1 MKILTMHCRGIKSA
15 FGKIIKH
22 PIEHALNILVI
33 AMIASI
39 LGGTLIITQYSEAWH
54 NSSLTFPQIMVYLD
68 QNATTASVKRLEAS
82 ITKVAPDL
90 IKNYKFVSKDEA
102 FKELKNDPQLKQ
114 IASQTISSNDNPL
127 PNLLIISTTCANPAR
142 LHQLTSKITAMR
154 MVKSIDMDTSY
165 ANKIN
170 DMVNFVKKITGFLQ
184 ILFMTVIV
192 LVIYNLIRLQILLKR
207 DEITIAHLIGASDSF
222 IMRPLAYYAVIQ
234 IILSTILAYF
244 LVNWFIDFLN
254 QLFLH
259 FNSLFGQTFLLKHLM
274 LSQVLQML
282 FILIIFTIFT
292 VFVAVR
298 WIFRNNYT
306 Q

>member
-1 MKILTMHCRGIKSA
+1 MHYRGIKSA

-22 PIEHALNILVI
+22 PIEHVLNILVI
-33 AMIASI
+33 AIISSI
-39 LGGTLIITQYSEAWH
+39 LGGTLLITQYSETWH
-54 NSSLTFPQIMVYLD
+54 NNSLTFPQIMVYLD
-68 QNATTASVKRLEAS
+68 QNVTTASVGRLEAA
-82 ITKVAPDL
+82 ITKAAPGL
-90 IKNYKFVSKDEA
+90 IKNYRFISKDEA
-102 FKELKNDPQLKQ
+102 FAELKNDSQLKQ
-114 IASQTISSNDNPL
+114 ITSQTINSGDNPL
-127 PNLLIISTTCANPAR
+127 PNLLIINPTTANPTR
-142 LHQLTSKITAMR
+142 LHTLTNKIMTMK
-154 MVKSIDMDTSY
+154 MVENIDMDTSY

-170 DMVNFVKKITGFLQ
+170 DMVNFVKKISGFLQ
-184 ILFMTVIV
+184 ILFTVVIV

-207 DEITIAHLIGASDSF
+207 DEITIARLIGASDSF

-254 QLFLH
+254 RLFLH

-274 LSQVLQML
+274 LSQVGQML

>member
-1 MKILTMHCRGIKSA
+1 MHYRGIKSA

-33 AMIASI
+33 AIIASI
-39 LGGTLIITQYSEAWH
+39 LGSTFLITQYSETWH
-54 NSSLTFPQIMVYLD
+54 NNSLNFPQIMVYLD
-68 QNATTASVKRLEAS
+68 QNATTNSIRKLEAS
-82 ITKVAPDL
+82 ITKAAPDL
-90 IKNYKFVSKDEA
+90 IKNYRFISKDEA
-102 FKELKNDPQLKQ
+102 FDELKNDSQLKQ
-114 IASQTISSNDNPL
+114 IASQTISSSDNPL
-127 PNLLIISTTCANPAR
+127 PNLLIISTTTANLTQ
-142 LHQLTSKITAMR
+142 LHELTNKIMTMK
-154 MVKSIDMDTSY
+154 MVKNIDMDNSY

-184 ILFMTVIV
+184 ILFTVVII

-207 DEITIAHLIGASDSF
+207 DEITIARLIGASDSF

-244 LVNWFIDFLN
+244 FVNWFIDFLN
-254 QLFLH
+254 RLFLH
-259 FNSLFGQTFLLKHLM
+259 FNSLFGQTFLLKHLV
-274 LSQVLQML
+274 LSQIGQML

-298 WIFRNNYT
+298 WVFRNNYT